1 MLSGIVTAIL
11 LVLFVSG
18 CIWAYHPK
26 RRREFES
33 AAMLPFDDDDNR
45 IGSNNE
51 EETDR

>member
-26 RRREFES
+26 RRPEFES
-33 AAMLPFDDDDNR
+33 AAMLPFDDDNR
-45 IGSNNE
+45 IGSNE

>member
-11 LVLFVSG
+11 LALFVFG
-18 CIWAYHPK
+18 CVWAYNPR

-33 AAMLPFDDDDNR
+33 AAMLPLGDDSRPGN
-45 IGSNNE
+45 IE